1 MRSTRTWVLM
11 MSLSG
16 GLLGLAWVVG
26 TLDVQADE
34 RTATP
39 CEPGAFERSDHFLRH
54 ALAYQRELGLTPEQT
69 GKLGEIH
76 QAIKKDQIAWEAD
89 MRTIQ
94 GNIFPLL
101 HDDKADLTAIE
112 AKFKQIESLRTGAL
126 MTTVKATREAH
137 AALTSEQR
145 IKMLPCSSRSGS
157 RADSAGREENGRS
170 SKRLRPLRLDWS
182 RSWPTLRS

>member
-1 MRSTRTWVLM
+1 M
-11 MSLSG
+11 
-16 GLLGLAWVVG
+16 
-26 TLDVQADE
+26 QADE
-34 RTATP
+34 RTAKP

-54 ALAYQRELGLTPEQT
+54 ALAYQGELGLTPEQT

-126 MTTVKATREAH
+126 MTAVTATREAH
-137 AALTSEQR
+137 AALTPEQR
-145 IKMLPCSSRSGS
+145 IKIVALLKQERQQSGQ
-157 RADSAGREENGRS
+157 RREGGERTIEQAIETAPAGLVPLMADLALLAYDKTRKGATAPVGGIARE
-170 SKRLRPLRLDWS
+170 
-182 RSWPTLRS
+182 T